1 MTAHAQVWTPFGAQ
15 PANDNRVPPC
25 SAHAY
30 ANAPLIGLT
39 GKRNVGKS
47 TVAKLLKDEFGFVPV
62 HAFAAGKEA
71 TREWFI
77 AIGIDAET
85 AWEMVYGDLKD
96 LPSDDLPGGASPRFF
111 MEKFGH
117 FMGATMGV
125 DWTLG
130 LEIAIVRKRNP
141 RAAIVVESL
150 VYEAPWFKQQGG
162 VVWRLERPSHEGP
175 AGVES
180 DAVQAAVA
188 ADATIAATSLEELRV
203 KARRLAQ
210 QMVGGS

>member
-1 MTAHAQVWTPFGAQ
+1 MTALAFDPWGGHELA
-15 PANDNRVPPC
+15 ANDNRPGR
-25 SAHAY
+25 
-30 ANAPLIGLT
+30 PLLMGLT

-62 HAFAAGKEA
+62 HAFASGKEA
-71 TREWFI
+71 AREWFI

-96 LPSDDLPGGASPRFF
+96 EPSDDLPGGVAPRFF
-111 MEKFGH
+111 LEKFGH

-125 DWTLG
+125 AWTLG

-150 VYEAPWFKQQGG
+150 VYEAGWFKAQGG
-162 VVWRLERPSHEGP
+162 RVVRLERPEHNGP

-180 DAVQAAVA
+180 DAVQALVA
-188 ADATIAATSLEELRV
+188 ADATISARTVEDLERQ
-203 KARRLAQ
+203 ARTMVQ
-210 QMVGGS
+210 QMVGGH